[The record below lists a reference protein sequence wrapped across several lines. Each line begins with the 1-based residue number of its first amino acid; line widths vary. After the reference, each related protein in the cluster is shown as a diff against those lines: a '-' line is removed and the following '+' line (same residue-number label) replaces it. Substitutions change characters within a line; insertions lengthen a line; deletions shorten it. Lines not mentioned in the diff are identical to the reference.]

1 MKKLVISKE
10 DFKYNISA
18 LKNVIKNSKRDDE
31 GNKLEVIAVVKG
43 NGVGLG
49 LVPYSKFLL
58 KNGIRILA
66 VANIEELISLRD
78 AKIDSEIIM
87 LTPTSNEKELKTLI
101 ENKATITI
109 GSLEEFEKAEKIL
122 EEENLE
128 INAHIKIDTGLAR
141 YGFLYTDT
149 DIIECFE
156 RTKRIHIVGMYTHFS
171 KPIDEKWTRLQFDRF
186 LDVVAGV
193 KGSGYNP
200 GMLHVCAT
208 TAFLKYPDM
217 HLNAV
222 RLGSYF
228 QGRVLV
234 KNLALRKLG
243 VLKTNVQEIKNIP
256 KGYNISYSNSYKAKR
271 NTTIATIP
279 IGYMDGF
286 GRKKVRD
293 SFSFK
298 DNVVS
303 VLMEIKK
310 IFKDNSYKVEING
323 KEYKIVGR
331 LGMYHCEVDITDS
344 NIKVGDEVTVK
355 LISPLEVNENIKR
368 EYN

>member
-1 MKKLVISKE
+1 MKKLVISKD

-18 LKNVIKNSKRDDE
+18 LKNVINNAKRDDN

-49 LVPYSKFLL
+49 LIPYSKFLL
-58 KNGIRILA
+58 KNGIKVLA
-66 VANIEELISLRD
+66 VANIEELIALRE

-87 LTPTSNEKELKTLI
+87 LTPTSNEKELKLLI

-109 GSLEEFEKAEKIL
+109 GSLEELEKVEKIL
-122 EEENLE
+122 EKENLE
-128 INAHIKIDTGLAR
+128 LNAHIKIDTGLAR
-141 YGFLYTDT
+141 YGFLYNNK
-149 DIIECFE
+149 DIIECFD
-156 RTKRIHIVGMYTHFS
+156 RSKNLHIVGMYTHFS
-171 KPIDEKWTRLQFDRF
+171 KPIDEKWTRIQFNRF
-186 LDVVAGV
+186 LDVVASV
-193 KGSGYNP
+193 KSLGYNP
-200 GMLHVCAT
+200 GLLHACAT

-234 KNLALRKLG
+234 RNLALKKLG
-243 VLKTNVQEIKNIP
+243 VLKTNVQEIKIVP
-256 KGYNISYSNSYKAKR
+256 KGYNISYSNSYRTKR
-271 NTTIATIP
+271 ETKIATIP

-286 GRKKVRD
+286 GRKKARD

-298 DNVVS
+298 DNVIS
-303 VLMEIKK
+303 VLMEVKK
-310 IFKDNSYKVEING
+310 VFKDNSYKVEIKG
-323 KEYKIVGR
+323 KEYKVIGR
-331 LGMYHCEVDITDS
+331 FGMYHCEVDITGAD
-344 NIKVGDEVTVK
+344 IDVGDEVIIKSV
-355 LISPLEVNENIKR
+355 SPLEVSDSIKR

>member
-1 MKKLVISKE
+1 MKRLEISKE
-10 DFKYNISA
+10 DFKYNISV
-18 LKNVIKNSKRDDE
+18 LKNVINHSKRDDK
-31 GNKLEVIAVVKG
+31 GNKIEVIGVVKA

-58 KNGIRILA
+58 KNGIKILA
-66 VANIEELISLRD
+66 VANVQELVNLRK

-87 LTPTSNEKELKTLI
+87 LTPTSDEKELRILIQNRATL
-101 ENKATITI
+101 TI
-109 GSLEEFEKAEKIL
+109 GSLEELEKIEKIL
-122 EEENLE
+122 VKEDLE
-128 INAHIKIDTGLAR
+128 INAHVKIDTGLAR
-141 YGFLYTDT
+141 YGFLYDNT

-156 RTKRIHIVGMYTHFS
+156 KAERVHITGMYTHFS
-171 KPIDEKWTRLQFDRF
+171 RPIDEKWTRIQFDRF

-193 KGSGYNP
+193 KSSGYHP
-200 GMLHVCAT
+200 EMLHVCGT

-234 KNLALRKLG
+234 NNLALRKLG
-243 VLKTNVQEIKNIP
+243 VFKTNVQEIKIVP
-256 KGYNISYSNSYKAKR
+256 KGYNISYSNTYQVKKP
-271 NTTIATIP
+271 TKIATIP
-279 IGYMDGF
+279 VGYMDGF

-298 DNVVS
+298 DNVIS

-323 KEYKIVGR
+323 NEYKVIGR
-331 LGMYHCEVDITDS
+331 LGMYHAEVDITGADV
-344 NIKVGDEVTVK
+344 KVGDEVIVK
-355 LISPLEVNENIKR
+355 SISPLETSENIKR